1 MKRLSYSMREGI
13 YSIFSHGISSF
24 ATVCIIFACLLVM
37 GTFATVAL
45 NVNHIIDGLEDE
57 MQIVAFV
64 DDSVPEYEARALE
77 TKIYAIENVATAQFI
92 SKAEALEKY
101 LRQLEY
107 SKLFDDLEPEVL
119 RDRYLVTM
127 KDISMIVGTQYALAD
142 ISGIATV
149 KAHTGIASGMLSTR
163 HIVNIVCVV
172 MVALLL
178 IVSLMMMVNTLRLTA
193 YTRRKEVALVK
204 MIGASKSFI
213 RGPFNVE
220 GMLLGLCGSL
230 LAYLAEWALYS
241 VLAEKLAA
249 SSLSFLKTIPF
260 EELELPMLV
269 CFVAT
274 GLLVAIFGSRIAIRN
289 YMRV

>member
-1 MKRLSYSMREGI
+1 MKRLSYSIREGF
-13 YSIFSHGISSF
+13 YSIFSHGINSF

-37 GTFATVAL
+37 GAFVTLAL
-45 NVNHIIDGLEDE
+45 NVNYIIGGLEDE

-64 DDSVPEYEARALE
+64 DESVPESNARALE
-77 TKIYAIENVATAQFI
+77 TKIHAIENVATVRFV
-92 SKAEALEKY
+92 SKAEALDSY
-101 LRQLEY
+101 LSQLKH

-119 RDRYLVTM
+119 RDRYLITM

-142 ISGIATV
+142 IPGIATV
-149 KAHTGIASGMLSTR
+149 NAHTGIASGMLTTR
-163 HIVNIVCVV
+163 RVVNTVSIV
-172 MVALLL
+172 MAALLL

-193 YTRRKEVALVK
+193 YARRKEVALVK
-204 MIGASKSFI
+204 MIGATNSFI

-220 GMLLGLCGSL
+220 GMFLGLCGSL

-241 VLAEKLAA
+241 TLTDKLSA
-249 SSLSFLKTIPF
+249 SSLSFLKIIPF
-260 EELELPMLV
+260 EELSMPMLA
-269 CFVAT
+269 CFVAI

>member
-1 MKRLSYSMREGI
+1 MKRLSYSIHEGI

-24 ATVCIIFACLLVM
+24 ATACIIFACLLVM

-45 NVNHIIDGLEDE
+45 NVNHIIDGLADE

-64 DDSVPEYEARALE
+64 DESVPEDEARALE
-77 TKIYAIENVATAQFI
+77 TKIYAIENVATAQFV

-101 LRQLEY
+101 LSQLKH

-119 RDRYLVTM
+119 RDRYLITM

-149 KAHTGIASGMLSTR
+149 KAHTGIASGMISMQ
-163 HIVNIVCVV
+163 HIVNIVSIA
-172 MVALLL
+172 MIALLL
-178 IVSLMMMVNTLRLTA
+178 VVSVMMMVNTLRLTA
-193 YTRRKEVALVK
+193 YARRKEVALVK
-204 MIGASKSFI
+204 MIGATNSFI

-220 GMLLGLCGSL
+220 GMFLGLCGSL

-241 VLAEKLAA
+241 TLTDKLSA
-249 SSLSFLKTIPF
+249 SSLSFLKIIPF
-260 EELELPMLV
+260 EELSMPVLV